1 MNFDHDTYL
10 VSLSG
15 EKWDMFLFI
24 FVESMILNATQKK
37 AIGLEPIEHN
47 LQDVLLKLYIQKV
60 LQLKVLIPGCYVL
73 PSRIFLVFV
82 LKVT

>member
-60 LQLKVLIPGCYVL
+60 LQVLIPGCYVL